1 MLFLNIAATKST
13 SRNAAALKKPVEVRA
28 VSGDIYEETGTPRQ
42 CDGIKRALNE
52 NDKSRFSNMN
62 GISHSP
68 YFVDAGSVFYVLRS
82 IFPTRTAHREPL
94 YDKYVFHTELGRY
107 VYDYSVALIRI
118 YPLCYHTL
126 PHDLS
131 PLPLPLVIGPEQ
143 SGQRRIHLF

>member
-1 MLFLNIAATKST
+1 MRSSTIGQEKPDPINHTQKQLSEQRIVINGVSYQEGTKT
-13 SRNAAALKKPVEVRA
+13 SYDNARRVYYERDGTNQLKKNGRIY
-28 VSGDIYEETGTPRQ
+28 VSRDITDTGTS
-42 CDGIKRALNE
+42 L
-52 NDKSRFSNMN
+52 
-62 GISHSP
+62 
-68 YFVDAGSVFYVLRS
+68 YVLRS
-82 IFPTRTAHREPL
+82 IFPTRTAHHEPL
-94 YDKYVFHTELGRY
+94 YDKYVFLTELGRY